1 MIKRVW
7 GLALAAG
14 ALWLGQASAQ
24 IDVGGYALLV
34 TDGGRAIVHSEFEGI
49 ASPEA
54 GTPVTGDTVF
64 HIASLSKQ
72 ITAAALA
79 LAIQEGKVALDA
91 PVSDYIP
98 ETEKYGDAL
107 TVAHLVY
114 FTSGLTEPYDIERQ
128 SDLPWFTHYYFTVD
142 EAIETSLSA
151 DSLQFDPGSEWRYNN
166 INFMLIAKIVET
178 AFGEPFSQV
187 VETRIFAPLGMTSTY
202 VNDDITEVIP
212 NRADGMLPRIPP
224 IIEALEGVG
233 IKVAPGD
240 DPIMIRR
247 NAPHY
252 GGSGV
257 MTSVHDWARWQE
269 EMLSHTVFGDDFW
282 QLMVRTQRFN
292 HPKDNDA
299 FGLVHANID
308 GEPTLWFA
316 GDDVDASSYSVVATE
331 AGITS
336 VCFSNNRMFSCQ
348 DKALAGMRAALE
360 ARD

>member
-1 MIKRVW
+1 MTKTHLGETI
-7 GLALAAG
+7 AA
-14 ALWLGQASAQ
+14 AVAWLGSAAAQ

-34 TDGGRAIVHSEFEGI
+34 TKDGRDIIHSEFEGI

-54 GTPVTGDTVF
+54 GTPITGDTVF

-98 ETEKYGDAL
+98 GTEKYGDAL

-114 FTSGLTEPYDIERQ
+114 FTSGLTEPYDVARQ
-128 SDLPWFTHYYFTVD
+128 SGLPWFTHHYFTID
-142 EAIETSLSA
+142 EAVEASLST
-151 DSLQFDPGSEWRYNN
+151 DSLQFEPGSEWRYNN

-178 AFGEPFSQV
+178 AFDESFSEV
-187 VETRIFAPLGMTSTY
+187 VETRIFAPLGMTSSY

-212 NRADGMLPRIPP
+212 NRADGMLPRIPV
-224 IIEALEGVG
+224 IIEALAGVG
-233 IKVAPGD
+233 INVAPGD

-257 MTSVHDWARWQE
+257 MTSVHDWARWQD
-269 EMLSHTVFGDDFW
+269 EMLSHTMLGDDFW
-282 QLMVRTQRFN
+282 QLMVRTQRFD

-299 FGLVHANID
+299 FGLVHAEID

-316 GDDVDASSYSVVATE
+316 GDDIDASSYSVVATE

-348 DKALAGMRAALE
+348 DKALEGIRAALE